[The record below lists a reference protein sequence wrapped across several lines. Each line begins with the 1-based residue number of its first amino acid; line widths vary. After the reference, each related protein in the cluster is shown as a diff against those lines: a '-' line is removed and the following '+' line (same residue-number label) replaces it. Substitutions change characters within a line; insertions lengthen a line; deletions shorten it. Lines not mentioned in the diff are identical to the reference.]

1 MTNYPKVIL
10 KPARDKPLKNFHPW
24 VFLGAISRLPEFENG
39 GILAVEN
46 AEGTHL
52 GYGYFNRGQS
62 IIGRMLSFNDKDPI
76 ESVLENVKSA
86 LSLRQAFVG
95 GDTNAYRLIN
105 GEGDNLPGLIVDRYA
120 DVLVVQINTLGMEKL
135 KPIIFP
141 LLTELTG
148 IVSIFEK
155 SSSQTRRKEGLPD
168 SATWFG
174 EAVAQPIEIIEH
186 GLKFLVNVETGQ
198 KTGLFLDQ
206 REMRQLVRSLSKE
219 KTVLNCFGYTGGYS
233 VYALAGGA
241 KRADTVD
248 LDKNAI
254 ALAQQNVELNGFSTT
269 ENSFITADVFE
280 FLKQKQKISEY
291 DFVVLDPPAFAKRA
305 SDVANASRGYRE
317 INRLVLE
324 AIKPGG
330 MLLTSSCSSHIDRA
344 LFQTIIFGAAKQA
357 GRKVRILSQHVLA
370 VDHPVNLYY
379 PEGDYLKSLLLY
391 VE

>member
-1 MTNYPKVIL
+1 M
-10 KPARDKPLKNFHPW
+10 
-24 VFLGAISRLPEFENG
+24 
-39 GILAVEN
+39 
-46 AEGTHL
+46 
-52 GYGYFNRGQS
+52 
-62 IIGRMLSFNDKDPI
+62 
-76 ESVLENVKSA
+76 
-86 LSLRQAFVG
+86 SLRQAFVG

-148 IVSIFEK
+148 IASIFEK

-206 REMRQLVRSLSKE
+206 REMRQLVRNLSKE

-233 VYALAGGA
+233 VYGLAGGA
-241 KRADTVD
+241 KRANTGD

-254 ALAQQNVELNGFSTT
+254 A
-269 ENSFITADVFE
+269 I
-280 FLKQKQKISEY
+280 
-291 DFVVLDPPAFAKRA
+291 
-305 SDVANASRGYRE
+305 
-317 INRLVLE
+317 
-324 AIKPGG
+324 AI
-330 MLLTSSCSSHIDRA
+330 D
-344 LFQTIIFGAAKQA
+344 
-357 GRKVRILSQHVLA
+357 
-370 VDHPVNLYY
+370 
-379 PEGDYLKSLLLY
+379 E
-391 VE
+391 

>member
-1 MTNYPKVIL
+1 MTDYPKVIL

-24 VFLGAISRLPEFENG
+24 VFLGAISTLPEFENG

-62 IIGRMLSFNDKDPI
+62 IVGRMLSFNHKDPI
-76 ESVLENVKSA
+76 ESVIENVKSA
-86 LSLRQAFVG
+86 LSLRQEFIG

-120 DVLVVQINTLGMEKL
+120 DILVVQINTLGMEKL
-135 KPIIFP
+135 KPVILP

-148 IVSIFEK
+148 LASIFEK
-155 SSSQTRRKEGLPD
+155 SSSQTRRKEGLSD
-168 SATWFG
+168 VATWLG
-174 EAVAQPIEIIEH
+174 DPVPQPFEIVEH

-206 REMRQLVRSLSKE
+206 REMRQLVKSLSKE

-233 VYALAGGA
+233 VYALAGRA

-254 ALAQQNVELNGFSTT
+254 ELAKQNVELNGFSTT
-269 ENSFITADVFE
+269 ENNFVTADVFE

-317 INRLVLE
+317 INRFVLE
-324 AIKPGG
+324 ALKPGS
-330 MLLTSSCSSHIDRA
+330 MLLTSSCSAHIDRA

-357 GRKVRILSQHVLA
+357 GRKVRILSQHIIA